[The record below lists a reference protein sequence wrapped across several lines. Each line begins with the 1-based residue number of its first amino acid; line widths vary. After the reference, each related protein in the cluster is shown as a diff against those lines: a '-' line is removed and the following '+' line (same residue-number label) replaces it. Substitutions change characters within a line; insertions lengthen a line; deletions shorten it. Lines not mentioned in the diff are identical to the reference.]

1 MPVLVVDVPKN
12 GDLIAEYL
20 MDGASGCLAV
30 EHGLDELI
38 NALETMQEDCPYLP
52 PSVQAVLLQQFVTV
66 RRQFI
71 DAFGGIHSRDDL
83 GLDELTDRER
93 EVLELVAQELTNR
106 QISELLFLEVGTVK
120 NHVHS
125 ILTKLE
131 LPDRTAAAEYQRH
144 AASFS
149 SPTPA
154 ARSNSHR
161 QMYPVAMS
169 R

>member
-1 MPVLVVDVPKN
+1 MHGDPTVELHAFLDRKKKVAPGMPVLVVDVPKN

-52 PSVQAVLLQQFVTV
+52 SSVQAALLQQFVTV

-93 EVLELVAQELTNR
+93 KCLPELVAQELTTGRSRNSCSSKWVPSR
-106 QISELLFLEVGTVK
+106 ITC
-120 NHVHS
+120 
-125 ILTKLE
+125 
-131 LPDRTAAAEYQRH
+131 TA
-144 AASFS
+144 S
-149 SPTPA
+149 
-154 ARSNSHR
+154 
-161 QMYPVAMS
+161 
-169 R
+169 